1 MLGPIH
7 IQEQYGA
14 GSANQDITQITY
26 TYSNIEDK
34 FRWLQTRLVEF
45 TSTGSVLVFVTRKI
59 KSEELAGKL
68 RRCDYELG
76 LLHGDMS
83 QFERN
88 DIITSFKRQEFRI
101 LVATDVA
108 GKGLYKYKL
117 VIFILIC
124 LSSCLLYYVLKTG
137 SGIP

>member
-1 MLGPIH
+1 MNPSIQCISPGPIH
-7 IQEQYGA
+7 IQEQHGA
-14 GSANQDITQITY
+14 GSANQDVTQITH
-26 TYSNIEDK
+26 THSSQEDK

-59 KSEELAGKL
+59 NSEELAGKL

-83 QFERN
+83 QYERN
-88 DIITSFKRQEFRI
+88 DIITSFKKQEFRV

-108 GKGLYKYKL
+108 GKQG
-117 VIFILIC
+117 
-124 LSSCLLYYVLKTG
+124 
-137 SGIP
+137 